1 MTTLDAPVFD
11 PRVSPYEPPDALI
24 EEVYK
29 TCAQPINML
38 HIAALLETA
47 GVTDTTARQRYGYPD
62 VFALAENLADRM
74 RTMPTHPPVQPI
86 EPDIPRENWKTT
98 LIDYGRG
105 PMGLLPLILLT
116 VLINLYQNFG
126 GWDSSQVLT
135 LSISTIGSLLVTS
148 GFVQIAARKGSSY
161 LSQGYVRAGGRII
174 VQIIGLCLAVVL
186 VSALILTLS
195 LRSAVWFDQNDHGLL
210 LTAYITLSC
219 LWMFSAVLAILNL
232 MHWFVI
238 ALGAGVVATYTSI
251 ELLLRAHL
259 PAPTVMLVATVVGL
273 LTMAGLMVVVISRT
287 LRQRTTASPV
297 GDHRVVFAPLPH
309 MIVNLVPYFVYGITY
324 IVCVLA
330 GHVGGWIGKLSTGMA
345 RMQGITQSE
354 LALTLALTGYILG
367 VGVAERTMRRFWQ
380 RVNVYQKLV
389 LAESPGDFG
398 TTLRDFIHKERTQ
411 FTWAL
416 SLCSAAVLV
425 TVIGAVNASTNHIML
440 GLSWD
445 GTTILIFVSGLV
457 GYGLLALGVFDS
469 MFLITLSRPLYA
481 LKALGISTVVTLLVS
496 ITAGLL
502 ISYAYGTFG
511 IIVGSAIFLW
521 LTRRALVDITKH
533 ADYYYYASF

>member
-1 MTTLDAPVFD
+1 MTTLEAPVFD
-11 PRVSPYEPPDALI
+11 PKVSPYEPPDALI

-38 HIAALLETA
+38 HVAALLETA

-74 RTMPTHPPVQPI
+74 RTTPTHPPAQPI

-161 LSQGYVRAGGRII
+161 LSQGYARAGGRII

-195 LRSAVWFDQNDHGLL
+195 LRSATWFDQSDHGLL

-219 LWMFSAVLAILNL
+219 LWMFSAVLSILNL

-238 ALGAGVVATYTSI
+238 ALSAGVVATYASI
-251 ELLLRAHL
+251 ELLLRARL

-287 LRQRTTASPV
+287 LQQRTTASPV

-309 MIVNLVPYFVYGITY
+309 MIVNLAPYFVYGITY

-330 GHVGGWIGKLSTGMA
+330 GHVGGWIGKLSTGMT

-389 LAESPGDFG
+389 LAESPGNFG
-398 TTLRDFIHKERTQ
+398 TTLRDFIHKERAQ

-425 TVIGAVNASTNHIML
+425 TVIGAVNVSANRVVL

-481 LKALGISTVVTLLVS
+481 LKALGISTAVTLLVS

-521 LTRRALVDITKH
+521 STRRALVDITKH